1 MTEQRTIEIRFAED
15 PDRRGPGRLQGV
27 LMPYETRASD
37 RAELFEAGA
46 LHWPD
51 NGVVLRAQHDR
62 RQPIARFTPEVRDKQ
77 VVIDVE
83 LPDTTAGRDA
93 ATAVRAGLLTGLSV
107 EFRAEVE
114 RMAGGVRRIA
124 RAALVGA
131 GLVDDASYA
140 GATVEVRERVE
151 ARRWWR

>member
-1 MTEQRTIEIRFAED
+1 MIEQRTVEIRFAED
-15 PDRRGPGRLQGV
+15 PDRAGPGRLQGV
-27 LMPYETRASD
+27 LMPYETRAAD
-37 RAELFEAGA
+37 RPELFEDGA

-62 RQPIARFTPEVRDKQ
+62 RQPIVRFTPELRGKEL
-77 VVIDVE
+77 VVDAL

-131 GLVDDASYA
+131 GLVDDSSYA
-140 GATVEVRERVE
+140 GATVEVRERTE